1 MWKPNNESIKINT
14 QLKDESQVSKN
25 QTNSLFD
32 IITGR
37 RSKAFG
43 ERWRKNGVMLIL
55 MCQLGSSVLPSCCC
69 LVAKSCPNL
78 WQPLGLSSVGKE
90 YACNTGNLGLIPGS
104 GRSPGEGNGNPLQ
117 YSCLENPMDR
127 GAWQSTVHGVAR
139 VGHNLAI
146 KPPPWTVAHKA
157 PLSMGFPKKEYQ
169 SGLPFP
175 SPGDIPD
182 PRMELAS
189 PTWQADSLPWSH
201 QGSPQVRRYLVKC
214 YSRCF
219 CEDIF

>member
-1 MWKPNNESIKINT
+1 MKNN
-14 QLKDESQVSKN
+14 
-25 QTNSLFD
+25 
-32 IITGR
+32 
-37 RSKAFG
+37 
-43 ERWRKNGVMLIL
+43 VMLIL
-55 MCQLGSSVLPSCCC
+55 SVNLASPCCC

-78 WQPLGLSSVGKE
+78 WQPHGLSSFDKE
-90 YACNTGNLGLIPGS
+90 TACNAGDLGLIPGS

-146 KPPPWTVAHKA
+146 KPSPWTVAHQA
-157 PLSMGFPKKEYQ
+157 PLSMGFPRQEYW

-175 SPGDIPD
+175 SPGDIPH

-189 PTWQADSLPWSH
+189 LTWQAESLPWSH
-201 QGSPQVRRYLVKC
+201 QRSPQVRDIWSNVILDVSVKTFF
-214 YSRCF
+214 RLH
-219 CEDIF
+219 